1 MWDAIIA
8 KPYNIVGKFCVC
20 EIVAVGS
27 GLLPNSQVADSKY
40 STSYKGNCKA
50 NHLEN
55 KYCIGTRHTAYHSPK
70 ALEKMFN

>member
-1 MWDAIIA
+1 MQLYQ
-8 KPYNIVGKFCVC
+8 KPYNIVGKLCLW

-27 GLLPNSQVADSKY
+27 RLLPNSQVEDSKY

-55 KYCIGTRHTAYHSPK
+55 KYCVGTQRTTHRSPK
-70 ALEKMFN
+70 ALEKILN